1 MATESTSAKATKA
14 AVSPQNGERLNK
26 RPSTT
31 ATSAPKQQ
39 STKVTNMIDIADC
52 RHGKNYAWHTEIAD
66 ENRRLHSKPPSRV
79 NECYGDVTT
88 IDARKQQRAGENLR
102 TTSSAGTPT
111 RQPLLLRHQRF

>member
-52 RHGKNYAWHTEIAD
+52 RKVRTQTAAM
-66 ENRRLHSKPPSRV
+66 
-79 NECYGDVTT
+79 
-88 IDARKQQRAGENLR
+88 ARIIRGIPR
-102 TTSSAGTPT
+102 
-111 RQPLLLRHQRF
+111 